1 MRGIYEHRFAGQV
14 PILPWRMG
22 RPLLSFDGG
31 HIVFEVP
38 SKWLS
43 QVSADAKALR
53 FGGNLEVT
61 ADLFWSVL
69 GSIANVLP
77 ALAKDRIEGCW

>member
-1 MRGIYEHRFAGQV
+1 MRGIYETASEDRIS
-14 PILPWRMG
+14 ILPWWMWKT
-22 RPLLSFDGG
+22 LLSFDVRHNGSK
-31 HIVFEVP
+31 VL